1 MKKQSRANR
10 PIRMSDAEWDY
21 FKRRMGA
28 EWLRLQIQQG
38 IWEESRN
45 AKAEKVS

>member
-1 MKKQSRANR
+1 MKKDPRKNR
-10 PIRMSDAEWDY
+10 PIRMTDLEWDF

-28 EWLRLQIQQG
+28 DWLRLQIQQG

-45 AKAEKVS
+45 ARAEKVS